1 MIDSGNF
8 EDVKREIEYAYQ
20 HARFFRNHIDESG
33 IVPDAIDSV
42 QAFKRL
48 PVTRKMH
55 YRKNYPFGV
64 LAAGY
69 TLNSPH
75 VMRFQS
81 SGTSGERLNSAI
93 FSFDL
98 ARRQATSLSV
108 NEKFNSLWLPGKKL
122 KLCRYAPPN
131 CSDVECGIGLSTMEE
146 RTLADGTLV
155 LSVAHDLLATPL
167 RMINQALD
175 EIALYNPDILVVDP
189 THLAFLTRQAAKLGR
204 TISSSNKLHIICGY
218 TQLTHVARRQIT
230 QFFGDDVPVGNML
243 GMSELGYL
251 GFECHHGSLHL
262 NNQDY
267 FVELLANGE
276 DVQENQPGEL
286 VISTIDDGLIPRI
299 RYATGDLYRFVAGSC
314 TCGST
319 LPRVVI
325 EGRATQNLLVGN
337 RSISPTDL
345 DAAVGDAPGIDLYK
359 MEQNQ
364 AGKLT
369 FRFIANEQFN
379 ALTLA
384 RIKDVVGT
392 LIGTDDIEYLSVD
405 YIPCERSGK
414 FQSCISQFHEVKP

>member
-155 LSVAHDLLATPL
+155 LPVAHDLLATPL

-251 GFECHHGSLHL
+251 GFECHHGCLHL

-267 FVELLANGE
+267 YVELMANGD

-286 VISTIDDGLIPRI
+286 IISTIDDGLIPRI
-299 RYATGDLYRFVAGSC
+299 RYATGDLYRFVAGLC

-319 LPRVVI
+319 LPCVVI
-325 EGRATQNLLVGN
+325 EGRATQSLLVGN
-337 RSISPTDL
+337 RSITPTDL
-345 DAAVGDAPGIDLYK
+345 DAAVSDARGIDLYK
-359 MEQNQ
+359 MEQSQ

-392 LIGTDDIEYLSVD
+392 LIGPDDIEYLSVD

-414 FQSCISQFHEVKP
+414 FQSCISQLHEVKL